1 MGTGIIIAAIID
13 IFLLLI
19 LATLNIVFMSN
30 YGVAWFMVV
39 IIADILLIVGTHSK
53 NSGLLI
59 FWLIIAMIN
68 IVFLFIGWIAF
79 QIIFVASAVIKVVE
93 NCNNANGNSQNCNV
107 NDADDGFKGFRVVMY
122 MSLVFIIILPCYYIY
137 LWVVVK
143 SHRENLVRGETGVL
157 PIHGH
162 QGQQMFIITN
172 GLVQQQ
178 HQSVMLT
185 PMHVRTLN
193 P

>member
-19 LATLNIVFMSN
+19 LAILTVVVMRN
-30 YGVAWFMVV
+30 YGGAWFMVV
-39 IIADILLIVGTHSK
+39 IIADILLIVGTLSK

-143 SHRENLVRGETGVL
+143 SHRENLVRGEAEVL